1 MTKEEIKNL
10 LYGLHHTTFR
20 NKKQIDESKEC
31 GCFYCKSTFKPEA
44 ITRWCD
50 NDGRGDPTALCPNCG
65 IDSVIGDACGCNVT
79 LDLLELMNLQFFGP
93 GIDNVNIIVTNGNET
108 EEDNQP

>member
-44 ITRWCD
+44 ITRWC
-50 NDGRGDPTALCPNCG
+50 G

-79 LDLLELMNLQFFGP
+79 PDLLELMNLQFFGP